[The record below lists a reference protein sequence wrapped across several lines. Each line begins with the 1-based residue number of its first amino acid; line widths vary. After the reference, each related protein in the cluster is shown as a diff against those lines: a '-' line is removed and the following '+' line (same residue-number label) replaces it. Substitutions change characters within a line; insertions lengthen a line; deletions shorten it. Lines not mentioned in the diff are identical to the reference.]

1 MNLVQHGF
9 GVGIQMVEIILSALL
24 LTLIQSWLLPMLL
37 NLGNLSFL
45 LSNRDE
51 DFEFSTITKR
61 ARRASANLYETLPIF
76 ITLMLLGV
84 IFDVDL
90 ILLGSVWIALR
101 VLFLMCYLG
110 GIKIVRS
117 GIWVASVITLIMMGL
132 NVVVTV

>member
-1 MNLVQHGF
+1 M
-9 GVGIQMVEIILSALL
+9 IEIILSALL
-24 LTLIQSWLLPMLL
+24 LTLIQSWLIPMLL

-61 ARRASANLYETLPIF
+61 AQRASANLYETLPIF

-84 IFDVDL
+84 ILDVDL
-90 ILLGSVWIALR
+90 TLSGSVWITLR
-101 VLFLMCYLG
+101 VLFLICYLG

-117 GIWVASVITLIMMGL
+117 GIWVASVIALIMMAL
-132 NVVVTV
+132 SIVASV

>member
-1 MNLVQHGF
+1 M
-9 GVGIQMVEIILSALL
+9 IEIILSALL
-24 LTLIQSWLLPMLL
+24 LTLIQSWLIPMLL

-51 DFEFSTITKR
+51 DFQFSTITKR
-61 ARRASANLYETLPIF
+61 AQRASVNLYETLPIF

-84 IFDVDL
+84 ILEVDL
-90 ILLGSVWIALR
+90 TLSGSVWIALR

-117 GIWVASVITLIMMGL
+117 GIWIASVIALIMMALSIVASV
-132 NVVVTV
+132 

>member
-1 MNLVQHGF
+1 
-9 GVGIQMVEIILSALL
+9 MVEIILSALL

-61 ARRASANLYETLPIF
+61 AQRASANLYETLPVF

-84 IFDVDL
+84 ILDIDL
-90 ILLGSVWIALR
+90 TLSGSLWIALR
-101 VLFLMCYLG
+101 VLFLMCYLA

-117 GIWVASVITLIMMGL
+117 GIWIASVVTLIMMGL
-132 NVVVTV
+132 NLVAIA

>member
-1 MNLVQHGF
+1 M
-9 GVGIQMVEIILSALL
+9 IEIILSALL
-24 LTLIQSWLLPMLL
+24 LTLIQSWLIPMLL

-61 ARRASANLYETLPIF
+61 AQRASANLYETLPVF

-84 IFDVDL
+84 ILDIDL
-90 ILLGSVWIALR
+90 TLSGSLWIALR
-101 VLFLMCYLG
+101 VLFLMCYLA

-117 GIWVASVITLIMMGL
+117 GIWIASVVTLIMMGL
-132 NVVVTV
+132 NLVAIA

>member
-1 MNLVQHGF
+1 M
-9 GVGIQMVEIILSALL
+9 IEIILSALL
-24 LTLIQSWLLPMLL
+24 LTLIQSRLIPMLL

-61 ARRASANLYETLPIF
+61 AQRASTNLYETLPIF
-76 ITLMLLGV
+76 LTLMLLGV
-84 IFDVDL
+84 ILDVDL
-90 ILLGSVWIALR
+90 TLSGSVWIALR

-117 GIWVASVITLIMMGL
+117 GIWVASVVTLIMMGF
-132 NVVVTV
+132 NIVATV

>member
-1 MNLVQHGF
+1 M
-9 GVGIQMVEIILSALL
+9 IEIILSALL
-24 LTLIQSWLLPMLL
+24 LTLIQSWLIPMLL

-61 ARRASANLYETLPIF
+61 AQRASANLYETLPIF

-84 IFDVDL
+84 ILDVDL
-90 ILLGSVWIALR
+90 TFSGSVWMALR

-117 GIWVASVITLIMMGL
+117 GIWVASVVTLIMMGL
-132 NVVVTV
+132 NIVAIL

>member
-1 MNLVQHGF
+1 M
-9 GVGIQMVEIILSALL
+9 IEIILSALL
-24 LTLIQSWLLPMLL
+24 LTLIQSWLIPMLL

-61 ARRASANLYETLPIF
+61 AQRASANLYETLPIF

-84 IFDVDL
+84 ILDVDL
-90 ILLGSVWIALR
+90 TLSGSVWIALR

-117 GIWVASVITLIMMGL
+117 GIWIASVIALIMMALSIVASV
-132 NVVVTV
+132 

>member
-1 MNLVQHGF
+1 M
-9 GVGIQMVEIILSALL
+9 IEIILSALL
-24 LTLIQSWLLPMLL
+24 LTLIQSWFIPMLL

-51 DFEFSTITKR
+51 DFQFSTITKR
-61 ARRASANLYETLPIF
+61 AQRASANLYETLPIF

-84 IFDVDL
+84 ILDVDL
-90 ILLGSVWIALR
+90 TLSGSIWIALR

-117 GIWVASVITLIMMGL
+117 GIWVASVVTLIMMGF
-132 NVVVTV
+132 NIAATV

>member
-1 MNLVQHGF
+1 
-9 GVGIQMVEIILSALL
+9 MVEIILSALL
-24 LTLIQSWLLPMLL
+24 LTLIQSWLIPMLL

-61 ARRASANLYETLPIF
+61 AKRASANLYETLPIF

-90 ILLGSVWIALR
+90 ILLGLVWIALR

>member
-1 MNLVQHGF
+1 
-9 GVGIQMVEIILSALL
+9 MVEIILSALL
-24 LTLIQSWLLPMLL
+24 LTLIQSWLIPMLL

-61 ARRASANLYETLPIF
+61 AKRASANLYETLPIF

-132 NVVVTV
+132 NVVGTV

>member
-1 MNLVQHGF
+1 M
-9 GVGIQMVEIILSALL
+9 IEIILSALL
-24 LTLIQSWLLPMLL
+24 LTLIQSWLIPMLL

-51 DFEFSTITKR
+51 DFQFSTITKR
-61 ARRASANLYETLPIF
+61 AQRASANLYETLPIF

-84 IFDVDL
+84 ILDVDL
-90 ILLGSVWIALR
+90 TLSGSAWIALR

-117 GIWVASVITLIMMGL
+117 GIWVASVIALIMMAL
-132 NVVVTV
+132 SIVASV

>member
-1 MNLVQHGF
+1 M
-9 GVGIQMVEIILSALL
+9 IEIILSALL
-24 LTLIQSWLLPMLL
+24 LTLIQSWLIPMLL

-51 DFEFSTITKR
+51 DFQFSTITKR
-61 ARRASANLYETLPIF
+61 AQRASANLYETLPIF

-84 IFDVDL
+84 ILDVDL
-90 ILLGSVWIALR
+90 TLSGSVWIALR

-117 GIWVASVITLIMMGL
+117 GIWVASVIALIMMAL
-132 NVVVTV
+132 SIVAIV

>member
-1 MNLVQHGF
+1 M
-9 GVGIQMVEIILSALL
+9 IEIILSALL
-24 LTLIQSWLLPMLL
+24 LTLIQSWLIPMLL

-51 DFEFSTITKR
+51 DFQFSTIAKR
-61 ARRASANLYETLPIF
+61 AQRASANLYETLPIF

-84 IFDVDL
+84 ILDVDL
-90 ILLGSVWIALR
+90 TLSGSVWIALR

-117 GIWVASVITLIMMGL
+117 GIWIASVIALIMMALSIVASV
-132 NVVVTV
+132 

>member
-1 MNLVQHGF
+1 
-9 GVGIQMVEIILSALL
+9 MVEIILSALL
-24 LTLIQSWLLPMLL
+24 LTLIQSWLIPMLL

-61 ARRASANLYETLPIF
+61 AKRASANLYETLPIF

-90 ILLGSVWIALR
+90 ILLGSVWIVLR

>member
-1 MNLVQHGF
+1 
-9 GVGIQMVEIILSALL
+9 MVEIILSALL
-24 LTLIQSWLLPMLL
+24 LTLIQSWLIPMLL

-61 ARRASANLYETLPIF
+61 AKRASANLYETLPIF

>member
-1 MNLVQHGF
+1 MIEL
-9 GVGIQMVEIILSALL
+9 ILSALL
-24 LTLIQSWLLPMLL
+24 LTLIQSWLIPMFL

-51 DFEFSTITKR
+51 DFEYSAITKR
-61 ARRASANLYETLPIF
+61 AQRASANLYETLPIF

-84 IFDVDL
+84 ILDVDL
-90 ILLGSVWIALR
+90 TLSGSVWIALR

-117 GIWVASVITLIMMGL
+117 GIWVASVVTLIMMGL
-132 NVVVTV
+132 DIVATV

>member
-1 MNLVQHGF
+1 M
-9 GVGIQMVEIILSALL
+9 IEITLSALL
-24 LTLIQSWLLPMLL
+24 LTLIQSWLIPMLL

-61 ARRASANLYETLPIF
+61 AQRASTNLYETLPIF

-84 IFDVDL
+84 ILDVDL
-90 ILLGSVWIALR
+90 TLSGSVWIALR

-117 GIWVASVITLIMMGL
+117 GIWVASVVTLIMMGS
-132 NVVVTV
+132 NIAATV

>member
-1 MNLVQHGF
+1 
-9 GVGIQMVEIILSALL
+9 MVEIILSALL
-24 LTLIQSWLLPMLL
+24 LTLIQSWLIPMLL
-37 NLGNLSFL
+37 NLGNLTFL

-51 DFEFSTITKR
+51 DFEFSKITKR
-61 ARRASANLYETLPIF
+61 AQRASANLNETLPIF

-90 ILLGSVWIALR
+90 TLLGSIWIALR

>member
-1 MNLVQHGF
+1 M
-9 GVGIQMVEIILSALL
+9 IEIILSALL
-24 LTLIQSWLLPMLL
+24 LTLIQSWLIPMLL

-51 DFEFSTITKR
+51 DFEFSRITKR
-61 ARRASANLYETLPIF
+61 AQRASTNLYETLPIF

-84 IFDVDL
+84 ILDVDL
-90 ILLGSVWIALR
+90 TLSGSVWIALR

-117 GIWVASVITLIMMGL
+117 GIWVASVVTLIMMSF
-132 NVVVTV
+132 NIVATV

>member
-1 MNLVQHGF
+1 MIEL
-9 GVGIQMVEIILSALL
+9 ILSALL
-24 LTLIQSWLLPMLL
+24 LTLIQSWLIPMFL

-51 DFEFSTITKR
+51 DFQFSTITKR
-61 ARRASANLYETLPIF
+61 AQRASANLYETLPIF

-84 IFDVDL
+84 ILDVDL
-90 ILLGSVWIALR
+90 TLSGSVWIALR

-117 GIWVASVITLIMMGL
+117 GIWVASVIALIMMAL
-132 NVVVTV
+132 SIVATI

>member
-1 MNLVQHGF
+1 M
-9 GVGIQMVEIILSALL
+9 IEIILSALL
-24 LTLIQSWLLPMLL
+24 LTLIQSWLIPMLL

-51 DFEFSTITKR
+51 DFQFSTITKR
-61 ARRASANLYETLPIF
+61 AQRASANLYETLPIF

-84 IFDVDL
+84 ILDVDL
-90 ILLGSVWIALR
+90 TLSGSVWIALR

-117 GIWVASVITLIMMGL
+117 GIWVASVIALIMMAL
-132 NVVVTV
+132 SILATV

>member
-1 MNLVQHGF
+1 MDT
-9 GVGIQMVEIILSALL
+9 QMVEIILSALL
-24 LTLIQSWLLPMLL
+24 LTLIQSWLIPMLL

-61 ARRASANLYETLPIF
+61 AKRASANLYETLPIF